1 MTKWVY
7 RVAIAVG
14 CALLGV
20 SAVLYVLL
28 DRAASAEQALSPGAE
43 SFGVAVLGM
52 MYRSWHS
59 RHGCSGA
66 GEPASRLDCP
76 DVPAAAK
83 PRLTDYRKK
92 VACGPGDP
100 QAGERL
106 SLGGDERGNNGGSDG
121 IQ

>member
-52 MYRSWHS
+52 MY
-59 RHGCSGA
+59 
-66 GEPASRLDCP
+66 
-76 DVPAAAK
+76 
-83 PRLTDYRKK
+83 
-92 VACGPGDP
+92 GPGILVTAAVGLVSLLVGWTVLTF
-100 QAGERL
+100 QRL
-106 SLGGDERGNNGGSDG
+106 RNPD
-121 IQ
+121 